1 MDPRVAAMTDF
12 TTNYAQVL
20 ANKRFAPFSGKT
32 VADLTPE
39 ERQAL
44 SGYSALTLP
53 SEFQEASDIYRGM
66 VTRTP
71 QERQADID
79 AYTQQ
84 YTSNVID
91 PTIAAL
97 NRQRSQQ
104 IVGEEADIIK
114 GNAFGA
120 GRRGVYEGERQ
131 GAFEAAM
138 GQTLGGLQA
147 QGYQQA
153 VNRANL
159 EDQMKIGAAQALG
172 GQAGQALQAQMGL
185 LGGQLQAAALPRS
198 LKQQELNDLY
208 REYIREYEDPFKKF
222 GVVQGAQSVMP
233 TGYGTTTT
241 TTRDPMGQLGQ
252 ALGAAASIYTGGATL
267 GASGFGLPTFIGNSP
282 VFDPLFGGEGLGI

>member
-1 MDPRVAAMTDF
+1 MGTKSETTTKSMDPRVGAMTDF

-20 ANKRFAPFSGKT
+20 ANKRFDPYTGKT

-39 ERQAL
+39 ERKAL
-44 SGYSALTLP
+44 SEYSALTLP
-53 SEFQEASDIYRGM
+53 SEFQEVSDIYRGM
-66 VTRTP
+66 ATRTP

-91 PTIAAL
+91 PTITAL
-97 NRQRSQQ
+97 NRQRAQQ
-104 IVGEEADIIK
+104 KIGEEADII
-114 GNAFGA
+114 GANAFGS
-120 GRRGVYEGERQ
+120 GRRGVYEGARQ
-131 GAFEAAM
+131 GEFEAAI
-138 GQTLGGLQA
+138 GKTIADLQG

-153 VNRANL
+153 VRRADL
-159 EDQMKIGAAQALG
+159 EDQMKMGAAQALG

-198 LKQQELNDLY
+198 LEQQELENLY

-233 TGYGTTTT
+233 QGYGTTTT
-241 TTRDPMGQLGQ
+241 TTRDPMGQFGGLMQGAGSLFKGYA
-252 ALGAAASIYTGGATL
+252 ALTNPVAAAAMAAGG
-267 GASGFGLPTFIGNSP
+267 G
-282 VFDPLFGGEGLGI
+282 